1 MFEKSIR
8 SDYEAERMA
17 IKGILIVGAT
27 SGLGRG
33 VAEHF
38 IASGW
43 RVGVAGR
50 NCTALGE
57 LVALAPDRVF
67 SRRFDITAADAPD
80 QLETLAGTMGEV
92 DIFLHCAGI
101 LEEDPELPDEPMRRT
116 VRTNVEGF
124 TASLGWA
131 FRHFR
136 DTRRPGR
143 IVAISSIAGYRG
155 LGDIPAYSASKA
167 YDQAFIEALRQKA
180 DAMRLPV
187 RFIDIRPGWTRTPLL
202 ASDTHYLLEM
212 SAADVL
218 PKIIRAILRARR
230 SATIGLRWKLLTA
243 VERILPACIWERLH
257 LPLWRNRH

>member
-1 MFEKSIR
+1 M
-8 SDYEAERMA
+8 
-17 IKGILIVGAT
+17 IVGAT

-38 IASGW
+38 IGAGW
-43 RVGVAGR
+43 RAGIAGR
-50 NCTALGE
+50 NRTALDE
-57 LVALAPDRVF
+57 LAALAPDRVF
-67 SRRFDITAADAPD
+67 TRRIDITAADAPD
-80 QLETLAGTMGEV
+80 QLEALAGAMGEI

-101 LEEDPELPDEPMRRT
+101 LQEDSELPDAPMRRT

-136 DTRRPGR
+136 DSRRPGR
-143 IVAISSIAGYRG
+143 VVAISSIAGFRG
-155 LGDIPAYSASKA
+155 LGDLPAYSASKA

-187 RFIDIRPGWTRTPLL
+187 RFVDIRPGWTRTPLL

-212 SAADVL
+212 PATDVL
-218 PKIIRAILRARR
+218 PKIIRAVLRARR
-230 SATIGLRWKLLTA
+230 SATIGLRWKFLTTA
-243 VERILPACIWERLH
+243 ERILPACVWQRLH
-257 LPLWRNRH
+257 LPLWRNK